1 MTTKTAFSLSAE
13 ARTITG
19 RKVASLRRE
28 GLVPAVT
35 YGHNKKTEIISV
47 PSKEFM
53 KIYKQ
58 AGQSSLIDLTIGDN
72 KPVKVLI
79 QEVQIDAVKAMCISA
94 DFYIVNL
101 KEKLRTNVSLK
112 FVGTSEAVEVLGG
125 NFITA
130 KDEVEIECLP
140 DNLIPEIEVDISSLK
155 TFEDSLY
162 VKDLIVKE
170 GVEILDDGDD
180 LIAAITP
187 PRSEEELADLDTVV
201 EANVEVESETK
212 SGTDTPEAPAE
223 EK

>member
-19 RKVASLRRE
+19 RKVASLRKD

-35 YGHNKKTEIISV
+35 YGHNKKTETITV
-47 PSKEFM
+47 PAKEFM
-53 KIYKQ
+53 KVYKQ
-58 AGQSSLIDLTIGDN
+58 AGQSSLIDLTIGNN

-79 QEVQIDAVKAMCISA
+79 QEVQIDAVKAICLSA

-101 KEKLRTNVSLK
+101 KEKLRANVPLK
-112 FVGTSEAVEVLGG
+112 FVGVSDAVDVLGG
-125 NFITA
+125 NFIAA

-140 DNLIPEIEVDISSLK
+140 DNLMSEITVDISPLK
-155 TFEDSLY
+155 TFDDSLY
-162 VKDLIVKE
+162 VKDLIVNE
-170 GVEILDDGDD
+170 GVEILDD
-180 LIAAITP
+180 LEEVVASITE
-187 PRSEEELADLDTVV
+187 PRSEEELAELDSTV

-212 SGTDTPEAPAE
+212 SGTDKPETSEE